1 MAKLKV
7 NEKFP
12 PQIYK
17 TLPKI
22 FNFQSKF
29 FNFLNFMLPTIFCD
43 NFVSVFFFNSVA
55 FLMTY
60 FHVIKNSGTYRITS
74 YHADPFKFMLCD
86 FSFT

>member
-7 NEKFP
+7 NEKFL

-43 NFVSVFFFNSVA
+43 NFVSVFF
-55 FLMTY
+55 
-60 FHVIKNSGTYRITS
+60 
-74 YHADPFKFMLCD
+74 
-86 FSFT
+86 